1 MFKQTEIAVIGGGPG
16 GICAALA
23 AARQGKETILVTDRP
38 VLGGNSSSEIRVWTR
53 GATGAGN
60 IYGEE
65 MGIWG
70 EIKLRNLY
78 LNPEGNPVIWD
89 DVLLEQV
96 LEQEKLT
103 LLLNTHITDVE
114 LGEGGRIG
122 SVSGFQMGS
131 EQRVTLEAEY
141 FIDATGDATL
151 GAMTGLP
158 YQMGKENRDVYG
170 ESFAP
175 ETAEQTT
182 FGNTIFFFTKREEH
196 PVAYMAPDFA
206 YSMDYVEELLG
217 KGGRIVNERMD
228 GCDYWWFET
237 GGMLDTITD
246 SQKIALEL
254 KRLVLGV
261 WNYIKNSG
269 KFDADYLTLSWEGN
283 LPGKRESRR
292 MVTKTVL
299 TQKDV
304 LGGGDFP
311 DAAFYG
317 GWYLDFHP
325 SDGIYTDEDY
335 CTQIP
340 VHVYQIPLGCLFHPD
355 RSNLL
360 FAGRNIG
367 VSHVAFAS
375 TRIMNTCALSG
386 QAAGTLA
393 AFCTG
398 ADTVP
403 DRLAP
408 DQIRKIQECLMRE
421 DMMIPGMMQQ
431 DKDNLAVRAQVI
443 ASSTEQKGT
452 CSPCGTFSL
461 AEGGMLVLPSP
472 GLHTEFLLEAGED
485 TELTCRYD
493 VSDLPSRLAQG
504 TEAGCRTIRLTRGE
518 NWIDFYAGEQDG
530 QDGQDA
536 RGNQAFLTIAFEP
549 NEQVSFATSKEQL
562 TGFLL
567 GRKHQARYEYP
578 CLRLS
583 AADAVYAPDA
593 VVNGFIRPWG
603 GSNVWISG
611 KEERPHISLCW
622 EEPVQIREVVVFFNP
637 DLSRELNSSRAAK
650 WDDHHMFEPRT
661 GMPPELVKEAVLYGI
676 APDGTRTALA
686 RIKDN
691 WKRRVAIRLTEAVT
705 VREIRL
711 EIISTY
717 GAERA
722 EVFEINVF

>member
-1 MFKQTEIAVIGGGPG
+1 MFKQAEIVVIGGGPG

-23 AARQGKETILVTDRP
+23 AARQGRKTILVTDRP

-53 GATGAGN
+53 GATGAGS

-96 LEQEKLT
+96 LEQEGLT
-103 LLLNTHITDVE
+103 LLLNTHITDVDM
-114 LGEGGRIG
+114 GEEGTIG

-131 EQRVTLEAEY
+131 EQRVKLMARY

-158 YQMGKENRDVYG
+158 YRMGKEDRDAYG

-175 ETAEQTT
+175 AKAEDTT
-182 FGNTIFFFTKREEH
+182 FGNTIFFFTKKEEH
-196 PVAYMAPDFA
+196 PVAYVAPEFA
-206 YSMDYVEELLG
+206 YSMDYVEDLLG

-269 KFDADYLTLSWEGN
+269 KFDADCLTLAWEGN

-299 TQKDV
+299 TQNDV
-304 LGGGDFP
+304 MGGGDFP

-355 RSNLL
+355 RKNLL

-393 AFCTG
+393 AFCIG
-398 ADTVP
+398 AGRVP
-403 DRLAP
+403 DDLTPGQVRE
-408 DQIRKIQECLMRE
+408 IQECMMRE
-421 DMMIPGMMQQ
+421 DMLIPGMAL
-431 DKDNLAVRAQVI
+431 KAEDNLAAGARIV
-443 ASSTEQKGT
+443 ASSTEEAGT
-452 CSPCGTFSL
+452 GKPCGTFSL
-461 AEGGMLVLPSP
+461 AEGGMLVLPAS
-472 GLHTEFLLEAGED
+472 GAHTEFLLKACQD
-485 TELTCRYD
+485 TVLSCRYYG
-493 VSDLPSRLAQG
+493 SKLPSRLAAGKGMG
-504 TEAGCRTIRLTRGE
+504 TGTIRLA
-518 NWIDFYAGEQDG
+518 AGEQWISFDMEG
-530 QDGQDA
+530 LEDHV
-536 RGNQAFLTIAFEP
+536 FLTVEFEP
-549 NEQVSFATSKEQL
+549 NEKVSFATCGEQL

-567 GRKHQARYEYP
+567 GMKSRPWYEYP

-583 AADAVYAPDA
+583 PKDGLYRPEYVI
-593 VVNGFIRPWG
+593 NGLHRPWRDAN
-603 GSNVWISG
+603 SWISG
-611 KEERPHISLCW
+611 KEERPYLKLCW
-622 EEPVQIREVVVFFNP
+622 EEPVQIREIFLFLNP
-637 DLSRELNSSRAAK
+637 DLSRELNSSRAAS
-650 WDDHHMFEPRT
+650 WDDHHMFAART
-661 GMPPELVKEAVLYGI
+661 GMPPELIKDAVLYGTV
-676 APDGTRTALA
+676 PGGGQQVLA
-686 RIKDN
+686 KLEDN
-691 WKRRVAIRLTEAVT
+691 WRRRIHIRLEKPST
-705 VREIRL
+705 VSELKL

-722 EVFEINVF
+722 EVFEIYVL

>member
-1 MFKQTEIAVIGGGPG
+1 MFKQAEIAVIGGGPG

-23 AARQGKETILVTDRP
+23 AARQGRQTILVTDRP

-70 EIKLRNLY
+70 EIKLRNLF

-96 LEQEKLT
+96 LEQDGLT
-103 LLLNTHITDVE
+103 LLLNTHITDVDM
-114 LGEGGRIG
+114 GETGEIL

-131 EQRVTLEAEY
+131 EQRVTLEAQY

-158 YQMGKENRDVYG
+158 YQMGKEDKNTYG

-175 ETAEQTT
+175 VTAENTT
-182 FGNTIFFFTKREEH
+182 FGNTIFFFTKKEEH
-196 PVAYMAPDFA
+196 PVAYVAPEFA

-246 SQKIALEL
+246 AQKIALEL

-269 KFDADYLTLSWEGN
+269 KFEADYLTLAWEGN

-292 MVTKTVL
+292 MITKTIL
-299 TQKDV
+299 TQNDV
-304 LGGGDFP
+304 LGGGDFR

-355 RSNLL
+355 RKNLL

-393 AFCTG
+393 AYCAG

-403 DRLAP
+403 DKLAP
-408 DQIRKIQECLMRE
+408 AQIREVQERLMLE
-421 DMMIPGMMQQ
+421 DMLIPGMVQQ
-431 DKDNLAVRAQVI
+431 TAHNLAAQAEI
-443 ASSTEQKGT
+443 TASSTERNGT
-452 CSPCGTFSL
+452 EKPEGIFSL
-461 AEGGMLVLPSP
+461 AGGGMLVLPSS
-472 GLHTEFLLEAGED
+472 GIHTEFLMTADED
-485 TELTCRYD
+485 TEISCRFYA
-493 VSDLPSRLAQG
+493 SRLPSRLALG
-504 TEAGCRTIRLTRGE
+504 EEAGYQTIRLSAGE
-518 NWIDFYAGEQDG
+518 NWIHFCGSERKDHV
-530 QDGQDA
+530 
-536 RGNQAFLTIAFEP
+536 FLTAVFEP
-549 NEQVSFATSKEQL
+549 NDKVSFATCKEQL

-567 GRKHQARYEYP
+567 GRKERPWYEYP

-583 AADAVYAPDA
+583 AEDSVYAPEYVA
-593 VVNGFIRPWG
+593 NGCSRPWRD
-603 GSNVWISG
+603 SNVWISQ
-611 KEERPHISLCW
+611 KEERPYIRLCW
-622 EEPVQIREVVVFFNP
+622 KVPVRVQEICIFFNP
-637 DLSRELNSSRAAK
+637 DLSRELNSSRAAQ
-650 WDDHHMFEPRT
+650 WDDHHMFEART
-661 GMPPELVKEAVLYGI
+661 QMPPELVKEAVLYGVD
-676 APDGTRTALA
+676 PDGAQQMLA
-686 RIKDN
+686 ELKDN
-691 WKRRVAIRLTEAVT
+691 WRRCYHVRLERPVT
-705 VREIRL
+705 VSEL
-711 EIISTY
+711 KFEIISTY

>member
-1 MFKQTEIAVIGGGPG
+1 MLERVEIVVIGGGPG

-23 AARQGKETILVTDRP
+23 AARHGRKTVLVTDRP

-78 LNPEGNPVIWD
+78 LNPEGNPVLWD

-96 LEQEKLT
+96 LEQENLT
-103 LLLNTHITDVE
+103 LLLNTHMIAVDMTED
-114 LGEGGRIG
+114 GRIC

-131 EQRVTLEAEY
+131 EQQVTLMAEY

-158 YQMGKENRDVYG
+158 YQMGKEDRARYG

-175 ETAEQTT
+175 VTAEKTT
-182 FGNTIFFFTKREEH
+182 FGNTIFFFTKKEQQ
-196 PVAYMAPDFA
+196 PVPYVAPGFA
-206 YSMDYVEELLG
+206 YSMEYVEELLG

-237 GGMLDTITD
+237 GGMWDTITD

-269 KFDADYLTLSWEGN
+269 KFQADNLTLDWEGN

-299 TQKDV
+299 TQNDV
-304 LGGGDFP
+304 LSGGEFP

-325 SDGIYTDEDY
+325 SDGIYTEEDY

-340 VHVYQIPLGCLFHPD
+340 VQVYQIPLGCLFHPD
-355 RSNLL
+355 KKNLL

-393 AFCTG
+393 AFCVRERV
-398 ADTVP
+398 DP
-403 DRLAP
+403 DNLTQG
-408 DQIRKIQECLMRE
+408 QIEAVQELLMKE
-421 DMMIPGMMQQ
+421 DMLIPGLAQ
-431 DKDNLAVRAQVI
+431 KREGNLAAKAQI
-443 ASSTEQKGT
+443 LASSTEQAGT
-452 CSPCGTFSL
+452 ENTCGTFSL
-461 AEGGMLVLPSP
+461 AEGGLLILPVHAI
-472 GLHTEFLLEAGED
+472 HTEFLLKSEKD
-485 TELTCRYD
+485 TEISYQYY
-493 VSDLPSRLAQG
+493 VSELPSRLALG
-504 TEAGCRTIRLTRGE
+504 NEAGSGKLALSAGE
-518 NWIDFYAGEQDG
+518 NWMAFRAGEAGDHG
-530 QDGQDA
+530 
-536 RGNQAFLTIAFEP
+536 FLTIVFEP
-549 NEQVSFATSKEQL
+549 DEAVSLAISKEQL
-562 TGFLL
+562 TGFLV
-567 GRKHQARYEYP
+567 GKKEQPWYAYP

-583 AADAVYAPDA
+583 EADRCYRPEAVADGYS
-593 VVNGFIRPWG
+593 RPWG
-603 GSNVWISG
+603 GSNGWISAR
-611 KEERPHISLCW
+611 EERPYISLHW
-622 EEPVQIREVVVFFNP
+622 QEPVSVQEVVIFLNP

-650 WDDHHMFEPRT
+650 WDDHHMFAPRT
-661 GMPPELVKEAVLYGI
+661 GMPPELVREAVLYGI
-676 APDGTRTALA
+676 TTEGKRQVLA
-686 RIKDN
+686 KWQDN
-691 WKRRVAIRLTEAVT
+691 WKRRLHIHLDTAVT
-705 VREIRL
+705 VSGLRL